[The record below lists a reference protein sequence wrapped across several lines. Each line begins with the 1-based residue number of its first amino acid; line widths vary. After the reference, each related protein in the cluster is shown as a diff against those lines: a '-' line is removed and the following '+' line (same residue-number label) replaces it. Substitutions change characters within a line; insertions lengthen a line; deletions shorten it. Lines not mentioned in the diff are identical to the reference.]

1 MDYNLFKFGAVWVA
15 GKPQFIPKH
24 STPGNVPWYDEVS
37 VVAIG
42 PAKEE
47 AISWVKP
54 NGMNLLIADR
64 VLLTNISWE
73 DLAKNS
79 FVRGKQTIIG
89 GQRFRCRLLQVGAE
103 PDVSNEWDRALNITG
118 VDNSIWHWNKMLF
131 WGIET
136 IPKQKNAHV
145 VRGQSPDYWTCFG
158 PTRTDDL
165 GFRPALEFLGA
176 EDETPNCTLDG
187 VDFHLSSI
195 PGGERFC
202 PILQPVQKDIFA
214 DIPDNQQIK
223 MYTLLKDGHPVYTDA
238 FLPDTPSDTSQLE
251 ITDRYFGDEYLIP
264 WTISNGV
271 AVANQSLVQQ
281 PQTGVK

>member
-1 MDYNLFKFGAVWVA
+1 MGYDIFKFGAVWVA
-15 GKPQFIPKH
+15 GKPLYFPQNP
-24 STPGNVPWYDEVS
+24 TPMNIPWYDEVS

-47 AISWVKP
+47 PISWVKP

-64 VLLTNISWE
+64 VLLANISWE

-79 FVRGKQTIIG
+79 FIRGKQTTIG
-89 GQRFRCRLLQVGAE
+89 GQRFRCRLLQIGAE
-103 PDVSNEWDRALNITG
+103 PDAPNEWDQALNITG
-118 VDNSIWHWNKMLF
+118 VDNFVWHWKEMLF
-131 WGIET
+131 WGLEAM
-136 IPKQKNAHV
+136 PKQENLHA
-145 VRGQSPDYWTCFG
+145 VRGQSPNHWTCLSS
-158 PTRTDDL
+158 TRTDDI

-195 PGGERFC
+195 PGGEWFC
-202 PILQPVQKDIFA
+202 PILQPIQKDIFK
-214 DIPDNQQIK
+214 DIPDNRQIK
-223 MYTLLKDGHPVYTDA
+223 MYTLLKNGHPVYTDA
-238 FLPDTPSDTSQLE
+238 FLPDVTSDTTRLE

-264 WTISNGV
+264 WTISNGI

-281 PQTGVK
+281 PQMGGK